1 VDSWSKP
8 KRAVRGQVCRTRGI
22 QEYSW
27 QRLFI
32 LGDDKKNFPKLAPWT
47 CYAKSTATE
56 VINKEATNSVF
67 TLFCI
72 KKLIPLS
79 HYKCEEHADDD
90 ETADEAA
97 ASIWSG

>member
-1 VDSWSKP
+1 
-8 KRAVRGQVCRTRGI
+8 
-22 QEYSW
+22 
-27 QRLFI
+27 
-32 LGDDKKNFPKLAPWT
+32 
-47 CYAKSTATE
+47 